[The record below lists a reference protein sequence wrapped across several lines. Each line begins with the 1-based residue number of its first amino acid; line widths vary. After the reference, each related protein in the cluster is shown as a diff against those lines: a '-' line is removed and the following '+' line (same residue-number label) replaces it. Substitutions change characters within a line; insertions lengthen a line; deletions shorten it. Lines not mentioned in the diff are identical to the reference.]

1 MAKRYIQFV
10 EENVIDNLDDVYNII
25 DLADKELSSN
35 FDIKI
40 DSKEIPITI
49 FGVTFRTIVNLLKEK
64 SISGYDKYKINLANR
79 FEVGY
84 DNTTNDEYEKNG
96 GFIIYIKHLYQNF
109 STLREREYDDDTIA
123 LCVEWSA
130 TNITNDADAIKKIST
145 TALTKLD
152 TGYDIKLGTADCVIP
167 IFVTIYDCLVAYLK
181 IERASRKESEF
192 EINFI
197 GLFDIAAQESD
208 DNDDII
214 RITPSIDLKLTIK
227 SDGLGSAKYD

>member
-1 MAKRYIQFV
+1 MGKRYIQFV

-25 DLADKELSSN
+25 DLASKELSSN

-40 DSKEIPITI
+40 NSNEIPITI

-64 SISGYDKYKINLANR
+64 SISGYDKYKINIANR

-109 STLREREYDDDTIA
+109 STVREREYDDDTIT
-123 LCVEWSA
+123 LCVEWNT
-130 TNITNDADAIKKIST
+130 TNITSDNDMIKTIST
-145 TALTKLD
+145 TTVSKLD
-152 TGYDIKLGTADCVIP
+152 SEYDIKLGTSECVIP
-167 IFVTIYDCLVAYLK
+167 IFVTIYDCLISYLK

-192 EINFI
+192 EINFM

-208 DNDDII
+208 DNEDII